1 MTGFGSEESYIDSL
15 LEGFSKRIPEAR
27 QFALE
32 NRVLLLEGTGNIP
45 IDVALGAMPF
55 EERAVDRAT
64 AFPIGKDASLT
75 TCSAEDLVVFETF
88 AGRDKDWLDVEG
100 IILRQAGK
108 LDERLIWRELEPLV
122 ELKQE
127 PKISERLRELFER
140 RRP

>member
-1 MTGFGSEESYIDSL
+1 M
-15 LEGFSKRIPEAR
+15 
-27 QFALE
+27 
-32 NRVLLLEGTGNIP
+32 LLLEGTGNIP
-45 IDVALGAMPF
+45 IDGALGAMPF

-64 AFPIGKDASLT
+64 AFPIGKDASLP
-75 TCSAEDLVVFETF
+75 TCSAEDLVVFKTF